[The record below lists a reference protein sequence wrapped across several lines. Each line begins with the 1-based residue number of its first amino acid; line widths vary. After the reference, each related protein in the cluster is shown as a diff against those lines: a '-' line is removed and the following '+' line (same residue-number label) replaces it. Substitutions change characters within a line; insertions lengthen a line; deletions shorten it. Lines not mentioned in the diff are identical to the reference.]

1 MTYVQQELYNS
12 FARIARAIIQAKPR
26 EVAGTAQYHSQAY
39 TDMDAAWDWFEND
52 LETVYRMAE
61 ESLGEELAQRLRTE
75 LEPVL

>member
-1 MTYVQQELYNS
+1 MTYAQQELYNS
-12 FARIARAIIQAKPR
+12 LTRIARAIIGAKPR
-26 EVAGTAQYHSQAY
+26 EVKGTAQYHSQTY

-61 ESLGEELAQRLRTE
+61 ESLGEHEAQRLRKE